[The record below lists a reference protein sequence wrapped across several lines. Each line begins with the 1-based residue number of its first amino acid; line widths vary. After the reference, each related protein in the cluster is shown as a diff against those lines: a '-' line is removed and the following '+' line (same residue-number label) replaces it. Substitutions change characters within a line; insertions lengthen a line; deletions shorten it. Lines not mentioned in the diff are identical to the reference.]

1 MQEDIKTLIDSLD
14 DESLLELYNKID
26 TQITF
31 LNNNIINIDEDKQEE
46 K

>member
-31 LNNNIINIDEDKQEE
+31 LNNNIIIIDEDKQEE

>member
-31 LNNNIINIDEDKQEE
+31 LNNIIIIDEDTQEE